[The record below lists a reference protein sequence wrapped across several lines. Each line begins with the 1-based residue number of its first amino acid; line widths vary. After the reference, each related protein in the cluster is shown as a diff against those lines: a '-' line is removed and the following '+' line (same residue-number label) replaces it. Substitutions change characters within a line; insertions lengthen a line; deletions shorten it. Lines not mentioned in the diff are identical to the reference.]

1 MKKLK
6 RPARALK
13 KSRPHGAARDSNGR
27 RDVGSSIHG
36 PRHPKTELEA
46 AVLRYVDLYDFA
58 PIAYVSFDRTG
69 RIEEA
74 NLAATELLG
83 EPRDLL
89 IGRRFAFYVAD
100 LDLFLRHLLHC
111 RTSQQQ
117 VKTEL
122 PLKPRRGEPI
132 PALLFSAPITSTAK
146 NGALLYQTAIID
158 LRERKE
164 AEAELR
170 ESERRYRTL
179 FDLVP
184 LAVYACDAKGIV
196 REYNRRAAELW
207 GGEPSRNGA
216 ELRFC
221 GSYKI
226 YYPDGRF
233 MPHEDC
239 PMARALRGETL
250 ESKDLEI
257 IVERPDGTRRSVI
270 PAPEILKNDA
280 GKIIG
285 AINCL
290 YDITERKEH
299 QQALAHVARQ
309 QEALYRFVERR
320 SNAISLDEIYEAA
333 LDTILE
339 TLRCDRASILL
350 FDEQQVIRFVYWRS
364 LSARCRKAVKGY
376 SPWKPNAKNPQPVC
390 IVDVDLADIP
400 QELKKT
406 LKSEGIGA
414 AAFIPLMAEGK
425 LIGTFM
431 TYYNSPHVFT
441 HEEIAVALNVGGQLA
456 LGIERKRAETG
467 LRESEERLRAIV
479 EQATAGMARS
489 DLSGRLLFVNQKF
502 CEMLGYNESELI
514 GKHIHEFTYRAD
526 GKRAGDLFD
535 RLVKQAKSYET
546 EKRYVRED
554 GSTVWASVSA
564 SPIRDVQGKVK
575 SAVIVVVDITS
586 RKKAEAALR
595 RSRELLE
602 ELVQQR
608 TNALHAANVELQNEI
623 NLRKGLEEQ
632 ILEISDREQQ
642 RLARELHDGLCQQL
656 TAIGFMARATAL
668 RLKNHRVVQVE
679 ELEKVAQL
687 ITNSVMDARSIA
699 RDLHKEEVD
708 AAGLAE
714 VLRAL
719 SERKIWRIPCRFD
732 LKTELNIEDDRVA
745 SQLYRILREAL
756 MNANKHANATQLVL
770 EVRRRKNDLIFAV
783 TDNGVGFSAKTKTG
797 RGLGLHI
804 MQYRAQSIGA
814 RLKLESPRNGGAR
827 VVCSLPQPKRNSRD
841 K

>member
-6 RPARALK
+6 RPARK
-13 KSRPHGAARDSNGR
+13 EKRSTHNGATRGSKGRDSN
-27 RDVGSSIHG
+27 SSVHG
-36 PRHPKTELEA
+36 LPHPKTELESA
-46 AVLRYVDLYDFA
+46 IQRFVDLYDFA
-58 PIAYVSFDRTG
+58 PIAYVSFDRAG

-83 EPRDLL
+83 QPRDLL
-89 IGRRFAFYVAD
+89 IGRPFAFYVAD
-100 LDLFLRHLLHC
+100 LDLFLRHLLYC

-122 PLKPRRGEPI
+122 PLKPRRGEQI
-132 PALLFSAPITSTAK
+132 PALLFSTPITSTAK
-146 NGALLYQTAIID
+146 NGALLYQTAIVD

-184 LAVYACDAKGIV
+184 VAVYACDAKGIIQ
-196 REYNRRAAELW
+196 EYNRRAAELW
-207 GGEPSRNGA
+207 GREPSRNGA
-216 ELRFC
+216 ERRFC

-290 YDITERKEH
+290 YDITEHKKN
-299 QQALAHVARQ
+299 QQALADLARQ

-339 TLRCDRASILL
+339 TLLCDRASVLL
-350 FDEQQVIRFVYWRS
+350 FDEQHVIRFVYWRG
-364 LSARCRKAVKGY
+364 LSARCRKAVEGH

-390 IVDVDLADIP
+390 IADVDLSDIP

-425 LIGTFM
+425 LIGTFV

-441 HEEIAVALNVGGQLA
+441 HEEIAVALNIGGQLA

-502 CEMLGYNESELI
+502 CEMLGYEESELI

-526 GKRAGDLFD
+526 GKKAADLFD

-679 ELEKVAQL
+679 DLEKIAQL
-687 ITNSVMDARSIA
+687 ITNSVMDARGIA

-827 VVCSLPQPKRNSRD
+827 VVCSLPSQNEIRETK
-841 K
+841 